1 MTANRIRKAQIRA
14 LANLNGLTYVEAKHQ
29 LRIIEGVE
37 STPSSSVAAFD
48 WLPQAKLETFA
59 TLNKGIPLGTVSSLL
74 PEILHAPDTVTGAF
88 KFLTWPAKSQSKI
101 LAWDPTVGPRLALT
115 GVPGVGKTVFAK
127 QIARYGRAA
136 GFETLFFSDRPLD
149 YEDEVGYS
157 NSELPL
163 HEQLEEIFANR
174 LILLTN
180 RELNGSRLDLPQS
193 LLFID
198 ADFEASDI
206 STAQLRATVSR
217 LNRLGR
223 SLGLHCILISQR
235 TLRPTFDT
243 IVREIHVGTTPG
255 NARESAIGSAWIN
268 SGYAEHVTLALGKPD
283 STHSKDNS

>member
-14 LANLNGLTYVEAKHQ
+14 LANLNGLTYVEAKRQ

-37 STPSSSVAAFD
+37 STPPASVAAFD

-59 TLNKGIPLGTVSSLL
+59 KLNKGIPLGTVSSLL
-74 PEILHAPDTVTGAF
+74 PEILDEPDTVTGAF
-88 KFLTWPAKSQSKI
+88 EFLTWPAKSQSKI
-101 LAWDPTVGPRLALT
+101 LAWDPTVGPCLALT
-115 GVPGVGKTVFAK
+115 GGPGVGKTVFAK

-174 LILLTN
+174 LMLLTN
-180 RELNGSRLDLPQS
+180 RELNGNRLELPQS

-235 TLRPTFDT
+235 TEGPPFDT
-243 IVREIHVGTTPG
+243 VVREIHVGTTPG